1 MAGGSEYSCFSV
13 HVLTALVVYLTVQI
27 TLKKGCLISKLM
39 IMIAHDSI
47 SS

>member
-27 TLKKGCLISKLM
+27 TLKKK
-39 IMIAHDSI
+39 DV
-47 SS
+47 